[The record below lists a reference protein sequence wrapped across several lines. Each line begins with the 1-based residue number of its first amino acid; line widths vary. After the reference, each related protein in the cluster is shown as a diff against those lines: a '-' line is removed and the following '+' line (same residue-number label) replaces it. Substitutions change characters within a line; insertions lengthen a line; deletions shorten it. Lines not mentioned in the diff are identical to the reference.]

1 MFSFQNSFCQSSLM
15 LYKNLN
21 PAIIYF
27 EQNPILNNKCFTS
40 KWEGFKNEFFST
52 ITSIIIKL
60 LNKFFQWLYSENPYI
75 RMNLLYTYPQVKNFR
90 RIFTFSKWKN
100 VTELFLNIKFA
111 AVAKFPLD
119 KVKP

>member
-1 MFSFQNSFCQSSLM
+1 MM
-15 LYKNLN
+15 LK
-21 PAIIYF
+21 
-27 EQNPILNNKCFTS
+27 
-40 KWEGFKNEFFST
+40 GFKISND
-52 ITSIIIKL
+52 SIQKTL
-60 LNKFFQWLYSENPYI
+60 TFEWTFYS
-75 RMNLLYTYPQVKNFR
+75 LYPQAKIC

>member
-1 MFSFQNSFCQSSLM
+1 M
-15 LYKNLN
+15 
-21 PAIIYF
+21 
-27 EQNPILNNKCFTS
+27 
-40 KWEGFKNEFFST
+40 
-52 ITSIIIKL
+52 
-60 LNKFFQWLYSENPYI
+60 NKFFQWLYSENPYI
-75 RMNLLYTYPQVKNFR
+75 RMNLLYTYPQVKIFR